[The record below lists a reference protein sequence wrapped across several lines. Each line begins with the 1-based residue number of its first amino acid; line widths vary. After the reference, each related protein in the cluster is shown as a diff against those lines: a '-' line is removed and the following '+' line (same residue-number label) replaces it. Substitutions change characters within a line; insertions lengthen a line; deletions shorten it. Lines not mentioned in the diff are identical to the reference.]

1 MKEEENTNTE
11 FEKVLLIAHFVFLGH
26 IKFAVRI
33 FCAHNAFCREKEDM
47 VVYDHAEFNMD
58 MLSCSEEYKIIKRP

>member
-47 VVYDHAEFNMD
+47 VVYDQAINSF
-58 MLSCSEEYKIIKRP
+58 

>member
-1 MKEEENTNTE
+1 MSQSGSSTNSLNYMKEEENANTE

-47 VVYDHAEFNMD
+47 MVYDQAINSF
-58 MLSCSEEYKIIKRP
+58 